1 MRLLVALFI
10 PTVAFAGPVF
20 EGYDAYYST
29 LPAPLFKSSEKVS
42 LKPYSVRPENDVK
55 LAWDGE
61 VEGVRRKLILE
72 KGTIRLDQRVFRMNA
87 AKAFPG
93 ETLDAG
99 DLGMGTEAYLAGAH
113 VCLENTPGSA
123 SGSAVR
129 HKSVYLIWTDS
140 RPKLFKLPSLFASCR
155 GIRLIDGRPT
165 FDKVEYLYVDGQD
178 QPSGVTFTEYAL
190 RSDSFGATGHVVTAK
205 FLELENVYRFTVD
218 TAQK

>member
-1 MRLLVALFI
+1 MRHLLALFI

-29 LPAPLFKSSEKVS
+29 LPAPLFRSSEKVP
-42 LKPYSVRPENDVK
+42 LKPYSVRPEDDVRF
-55 LAWDGE
+55 AWDGE
-61 VEGVRRKLILE
+61 VAGVRRKVILE
-72 KGTIRLDQRVFRMNA
+72 KGTIRLDQWVFRMNA

-93 ETLDAG
+93 ETLDTG
-99 DLGMGTEAYLAGAH
+99 DLGMGTDAYLAGAH

-123 SGSAVR
+123 SGSAIR
-129 HKSVYLIWTDS
+129 HKSVYLIWTDP

-190 RSDSFGATGHVVTAK
+190 RGDSFGATGHVVTAK
-205 FLELENVYRFTVD
+205 FLELGDVYRFAVD
-218 TAQK
+218 ATQK